1 MNQRT
6 QKECVLVTGGTGF
19 IGRPVVRAL
28 LADPAID
35 VILATRDPDALRR
48 RFPAAQCETL
58 ALDILDPRSWSDV
71 DLSRYSRLLHL
82 AWGALHDFNCIDH
95 LTVHLPR
102 HLAFLHKAVVE
113 GIGSLTVAGTCL
125 EYGLRDGC
133 LSEDVPTAPVTQYGL
148 AKDSL
153 RRSLE
158 LLRAERSFAL
168 KWIRIFYLFGPGQ
181 QPKSLLAQLD
191 AAINRGERRFD
202 MSQGTQLRD
211 YLPVEAAAD
220 QIVKIFRHPTFE
232 GIVNCAS
239 GEPISVRRLVET
251 RLEERGATMEL
262 CVGKFTYP
270 KYEPFGFWADDQRVQ
285 QIMRGDQP

>member
-6 QKECVLVTGGTGF
+6 QKERVLVTGGTGF
-19 IGRPVVRAL
+19 IGRPVVRKL
-28 LADPAID
+28 LADPA
-35 VILATRDPDALRR
+35 VEVVLATRDPDALRT
-48 RFPAAQCETL
+48 RFPGARCEML
-58 ALDILDPRSWSDV
+58 SLDILDPRSWSDV
-71 DLSRYSRLLHL
+71 DLSRYSGLLHL

-168 KWIRIFYLFGPGQ
+168 KWIRIFYLYGPGQ

-191 AAINRGERRFD
+191 AAISRGERRFD

-211 YLPVEAAAD
+211 YLPVEDAAD

-262 CVGKFTYP
+262 CVGKFSYP

>member
-1 MNQRT
+1 MNLRT
-6 QKECVLVTGGTGF
+6 PKQCVLVTGATGF
-19 IGRPVVRAL
+19 IGKPVVLKL

-35 VILATRDPDALRR
+35 VVLATRDPDALHR

-58 ALDILDPRSWSDV
+58 CLDILDPRSWSEL

-95 LTVHLPR
+95 MTVHLPC
-102 HLAFLHKAVVE
+102 HLAFLHKALAE
-113 GIGSLTVAGTCL
+113 GIGSLTVAGSCL

-133 LSEDVPTAPVTQYGL
+133 LNEDVPTAPVTQYGL

-158 LLRAERSFAL
+158 LVRAERPFAL
-168 KWIRIFYLFGPGQ
+168 KWIRVFYLYGPGQ

-191 AAINRGERRFD
+191 AAISRGERRFD

-211 YLPVEAAAD
+211 YLPVEEAAD

-239 GEPISVRRLVET
+239 GEPISVRQLVEA

-262 CVGKFTYP
+262 RVGMFSYP
-270 KYEPFGFWADDQRVQ
+270 KYEPFGFWADNQRVQ
-285 QIMRGDQP
+285 QIMRGDSR

>member
-1 MNQRT
+1 M
-6 QKECVLVTGGTGF
+6 LS
-19 IGRPVVRAL
+19 
-28 LADPAID
+28 
-35 VILATRDPDALRR
+35 
-48 RFPAAQCETL
+48 
-58 ALDILDPRSWSDV
+58 LDILDPRSWSDV
-71 DLSRYSRLLHL
+71 DLSRYSGLLHL

-168 KWIRIFYLFGPGQ
+168 KWIRIFYLYGPGQ

-191 AAINRGERRFD
+191 AAISRGERRFD

-211 YLPVEAAAD
+211 YLPVEDAAD

-262 CVGKFTYP
+262 CVGKFSYP

>member
-1 MNQRT
+1 MNHRAP
-6 QKECVLVTGGTGF
+6 KDSVLVTGGTGF
-19 IGRPVVRAL
+19 IGTPVAQKL

-35 VILATRDPDALRR
+35 VVLATRDPEALRR
-48 RFPAAQCETL
+48 RIPTAQCEML
-58 ALDILDPRSWSDV
+58 PLDILDPRSWSDV

-82 AWGALHDFNCIDH
+82 AWGALHDFNCVDH
-95 LTVHLPR
+95 MTVQLPC
-102 HLAFLHKAVVE
+102 HLAFLHKAIAQGVS
-113 GIGSLTVAGTCL
+113 SLTVAGTCL

-133 LSEDVPTAPVTQYGL
+133 LSEEVPTAPVTQYGL

-168 KWIRIFYLFGPGQ
+168 KWIRIFYLYGPGQ

-191 AAINRGERRFD
+191 AAISRGEPRFD

-211 YLPVEAAAD
+211 YLPVEKAAD

-239 GEPISVRRLVET
+239 GEPITVRRLVET
-251 RLEERGATMEL
+251 RLEECGAAIEL
-262 CVGKFTYP
+262 CVGKFSYP
-270 KYEPFGFWADDQRVQ
+270 KYEPFGFWADDARIQR
-285 QIMRGDQP
+285 IMRGSAQ